1 MNNMNFRRQTNC
13 QSCGNCRQQNNVSD
27 SDRCCN
33 KPVIE
38 PRNDNKGCG
47 RQMGS
52 QCSNKPVIEPR
63 NDNNGCGRQMGSQC
77 SNGCNRQNVNPIQ
90 NNCNCNNMQSVTNE
104 NCAEAISHI
113 DMHNIPIGIGYVPW
127 QKWRKINAL
136 CDGLSQ
142 GTIFKELSLPF
153 YGCIP
158 NGFCNNKGGTR

>member
-52 QCSNKPVIEPR
+52 QCSN
-63 NDNNGCGRQMGSQC
+63 S
-77 SNGCNRQNVNPIQ
+77 CNRQNVNPIQ

>member
-1 MNNMNFRRQTNC
+1 
-13 QSCGNCRQQNNVSD
+13 
-27 SDRCCN
+27 
-33 KPVIE
+33 
-38 PRNDNKGCG
+38 
-47 RQMGS
+47 
-52 QCSNKPVIEPR
+52 
-63 NDNNGCGRQMGSQC
+63 
-77 SNGCNRQNVNPIQ
+77 
-90 NNCNCNNMQSVTNE
+90 MQSVTNE

-142 GTIFKELSLPF
+142 GTIFKDNSLKIVPCERPSQGTIFKELSLPF

>member
-13 QSCGNCRQQNNVSD
+13 QGCGNCNCRQQNQPSEPD
-27 SDRCCN
+27 CRCGN
-33 KPVIE
+33 PGIE
-38 PRNDNKGCG
+38 PRN
-47 RQMGS
+47 
-52 QCSNKPVIEPR
+52 E
-63 NDNNGCGRQMGSQC
+63 
-77 SNGCNRQNVNPIQ
+77 NGCNRQTTPQRAGGCNMQNANPVQ
-90 NNCNCNNMQSVTNE
+90 NNSNCDSAPNRPHE
-104 NCAEAISHI
+104 NCRESISHI

-158 NGFCNNKGGTR
+158 TGFCNDKGGAR